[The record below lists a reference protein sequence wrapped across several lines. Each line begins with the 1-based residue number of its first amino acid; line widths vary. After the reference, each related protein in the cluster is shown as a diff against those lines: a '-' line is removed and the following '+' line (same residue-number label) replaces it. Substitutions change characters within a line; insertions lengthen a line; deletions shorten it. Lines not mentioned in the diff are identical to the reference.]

1 MYSIPLLADLDT
13 GRMQNAAGLLE
24 AIPSQKI
31 ACNNWANDYP
41 YAPQVEFRIAHNGDA
56 VFIRF
61 DVKEN
66 FTMARI
72 TEDNGEVWTDS
83 CVEFFLSLDDSGYY
97 NFEFT
102 CIGKVLAGFRKER
115 PHATH
120 GTDDIMQSIKR
131 YSTLGEANFEEK
143 TGDNTWTL
151 TVAIPATAFF
161 KHNIKRL
168 HGLKARANVYKC
180 GDNLS
185 KPHFL
190 SWQPIDTPA
199 PNFHVPQFFTEIEFQ
214 G

>member
-1 MYSIPLLADLDT
+1 MFSVPLLADLNA
-13 GRMQNAAGLLE
+13 GRMQEAAGLLG
-24 AIPSQKI
+24 AIPPQQI

-41 YAPQVEFRIAHNGDA
+41 YAPQACFRMAHNGEA

-66 FTMARI
+66 FTMARV

-83 CVEFFLSLDDSGYY
+83 CVEFFLSWDDSGYY

-102 CIGKVLAGFRKER
+102 CIGKALAGFRKER
-115 PHATH
+115 LHATH
-120 GTDDIMQSIKR
+120 GSAGVMQSIKR

-143 TGDNTWTL
+143 TGDNAWTL

-161 KHNIKRL
+161 KHGIKRL
-168 HGLKARANVYKC
+168 NGLKAQANVYKC
-180 GDNLS
+180 GDHLS

-199 PNFHVPQFFTEIEFQ
+199 PNFHVPQFFTEIEFE

>member
-1 MYSIPLLADLDT
+1 MYSIPLLANLDAC
-13 GRMQNAAGLLE
+13 RLQDAALLLE
-24 AIPSQKI
+24 AVPTRKV
-31 ACNNWANDYP
+31 ACNNWANNYP
-41 YAPQVEFRIAHNGDA
+41 YAPHVEFRMAHNGEA

-61 DVKEN
+61 DVKESC
-66 FTMARI
+66 TLARV

-102 CIGKVLAGFRKER
+102 CIGKALAGFRKER

-120 GTDDIMQSIKR
+120 GDTGVMQSIKR
-131 YSTLGEANFEEK
+131 HSTLGNANFEEK
-143 TGDNTWTL
+143 TGDNAWTL

-161 KHNIKRL
+161 KHDVKRL
-168 HGLKARANVYKC
+168 NGLKAKANVYKC

-190 SWQPIDTPA
+190 SWQPIDTST

-214 G
+214 A